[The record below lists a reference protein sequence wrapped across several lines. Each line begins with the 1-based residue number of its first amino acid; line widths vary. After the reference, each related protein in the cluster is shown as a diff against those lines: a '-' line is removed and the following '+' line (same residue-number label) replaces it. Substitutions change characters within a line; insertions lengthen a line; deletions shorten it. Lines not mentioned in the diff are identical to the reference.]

1 MMYPNGIFTK
11 EENGHM
17 PSIPSI
23 KRGRINLWSRM
34 KKAGIANAPCP
45 SLEAPGKSINHT

>member
-1 MMYPNGIFTK
+1 
-11 EENGHM
+11 M

-23 KRGRINLWSRM
+23 KRGRVNLWSGM

-45 SLEAPGKSINHT
+45 SLEAPGKSVNHTEVLFILFFCGTL